1 MRKIKQTADIKHGR
15 SPFGVRCEVERSTAF
30 NFVRRKASPEE
41 TSDRLDFSSSPY
53 GATGSS
59 VGGIENNDPTQV
71 HSGNDRP
78 ELESFPNRRFS
89 IFSPFFL
96 NFFSISSQDCRFTL
110 IEMLVVIGI
119 MILVASISIVSVAPM
134 MKGRHLDS
142 AARVV
147 QSALYRARTYAATM
161 RKDTKVEFYDSGSD
175 KGKIEVTVSSKL
187 IDKPYWL
194 PEGVEFESIED
205 SGGSALPEITFGSM
219 GSLSDP
225 EDDVIILI
233 ADKQKDMKKKITV
246 VHTTGLTRI
255 QDQ

>member
-161 RKDTKVEFYDSGSD
+161 RNEATVKFEKNE
-175 KGKIEVTVSSKL
+175 GKITIKDEDSNL
-187 IDKPYWL
+187 LDKPYWL